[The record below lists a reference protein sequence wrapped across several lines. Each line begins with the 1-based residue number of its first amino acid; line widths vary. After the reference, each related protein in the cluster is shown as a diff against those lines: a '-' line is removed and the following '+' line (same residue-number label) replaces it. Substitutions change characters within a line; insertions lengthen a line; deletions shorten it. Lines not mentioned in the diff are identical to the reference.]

1 MSRGGAGPFTIGQWI
16 TESAS
21 RTPER
26 VAIEYLDRLI
36 TYRDL
41 DDGSTRLARGL
52 LAHGLGHADRIV
64 TLTEN
69 RLEQVELFF
78 ACAKAGLI
86 LAPLNCHSSADELAR
101 QLESFTPALAIA
113 SQTHADRLSKAC
125 SLVGA
130 NPPLSVETI
139 ADSLERHSNLVD
151 LPLVGDDDG
160 LLLISTS
167 GTTGRPKGSLLTHA
181 NCYWTNRSLDLSIPI
196 SADDVVLQ
204 VLPQYHVGGWNVQ
217 PLLAWSKGATVV
229 LEPTFN
235 PDRVFDL
242 VEKRHVTT
250 MMGVPTT
257 YLMLAQH
264 PRFNDVDFS
273 SLRSVVVGGAS
284 MPVSLLDRWH
294 ERGVEVVQGYGLT
307 EASPNVFCLGPEDAS
322 THVGSVGKPYA
333 HVQVAL
339 RDVATGDLVADAGR
353 GEILVRGPNVF
364 PGYWNDSLATTGT
377 FIDGWLRTGDVA
389 DRDAAGYYW
398 ICGRNK
404 EMYVSGGENVYP
416 SEVERVL
423 CLHPDILE
431 AAVISIE
438 HERWG
443 ESGRAFVVAQP
454 GIDVDVDDVITHCRT
469 HLASFKVPTE
479 IEVVGDLPR
488 SPLGKID
495 KGRLRG

>member
-1 MSRGGAGPFTIGQWI
+1 MTRVTTGAYTIGQWI
-16 TESAS
+16 TNSAS
-21 RTPER
+21 LTPDR
-26 VAIEYLDRLI
+26 VAIEYLDRLVS
-36 TYRDL
+36 YREL
-41 DDGSTRLARGL
+41 DDASTRLAIGL
-52 LAHGLGHADRIV
+52 LAHGLVRADRIV

-86 LAPLNCHSSADELAR
+86 LAPLNGHSSAVELAG
-101 QLESFTPALAIA
+101 QLESFDPALAVA
-113 SQTHADRLSKAC
+113 SRAHSDRLTQAC
-125 SLVGA
+125 SLAGA
-130 NPPLSVETI
+130 NYPLSLESL
-139 ADSLERHSNLVD
+139 ADSLERDSSVVD

-167 GTTGRPKGSLLTHA
+167 GTTGRPKGSLLSHA

-196 SADDVVLQ
+196 SGDDVVLQ

-217 PLLAWSKGATVV
+217 PLLAWCKGATVI
-229 LEPTFN
+229 LEPSFN
-235 PDRVFDL
+235 PDRIFEL
-242 VEKRHVTT
+242 LAKRHVTT

-264 PRFNDVDFS
+264 PCFEDADFS

-284 MPVSLLDRWH
+284 MPTALLDRWH

-307 EASPNVFCLGPEDAS
+307 EASPNVFCLGPEDAIS
-322 THVGSVGKPYA
+322 HAGSVGKPYA
-333 HVQVAL
+333 RVEVAL
-339 RDVATGDLVADAGR
+339 RDVVTGKLIVDVGR

-364 PGYWNDSLATTGT
+364 PGYWNDSSATTDT
-377 FIDGWLRTGDVA
+377 FVDGWLRTGDVA
-389 DRDAAGYYW
+389 ERDDAGYYW

-423 CLHPDILE
+423 CLHPGVLE
-431 AAVISIE
+431 AAVISVA
-438 HERWG
+438 HQRWG
-443 ESGRAFVVAQP
+443 ETGQAFVVVQTGAVL
-454 GIDVDVDDVITHCRT
+454 DVNELIEHCRT
-469 HLASFKVPTE
+469 YLASFKVPTE
-479 IEVVGDLPR
+479 IEVVSELPR

-495 KGRLRG
+495 KERLRG